1 MKIAHLTPTF
11 LAFSGIDRVVYRLA
25 AEQAARGDQVTI
37 FVLAGGMAP
46 PPGVDLKIMGMPR
59 QLTLQRIYRLLLP
72 FDILKARRWL
82 SRLQGF
88 DVTYCHQYP
97 MTWFGYR
104 AKRRYGI
111 RYIYYDYGIALSGTF
126 SNIMENIY
134 MRLLAWLT
142 VRTVK
147 PADGAI
153 SISRYLQKQL
163 NQETGL
169 TSQVVYPEIDFQR
182 FHPGLD
188 GSPVRDQHHLA
199 NGKLIVYTGRISPH
213 KGVHQLIAAF
223 RTVRQAVP
231 TARLLII
238 GQPTFPAYSRRLK
251 QMADSAVI
259 FAGYVP
265 DDALPAYYAAAD
277 VYATGTLWEGF
288 NLPLVEAQACGTPVV
303 AFRLGPHPEVVA
315 DGETGYLVPPEDTG
329 ALANTIIRLLQ
340 DDKLRQE
347 MGQRAARMVTGR
359 FEGNRPSP

>member
-11 LAFSGIDRVVYRLA
+11 DAYSGIDRVVCHLA
-25 AEQAARGDQVTI
+25 AGQAARGDQVTI
-37 FVLAGGMAP
+37 FALAGGMAP
-46 PPGVDLKIMGMPR
+46 PPGVTLEVMGMPR

-72 FDILKARRWL
+72 LDIGKTCRWL
-82 SRLQGF
+82 PRLKDF
-88 DVTYCHQYP
+88 DVIYCHFYP

-104 AKRRYGI
+104 ASKRYGV
-111 RYIYYDYGIALSGTF
+111 RYIYYDYGIASSGTF
-126 SNIMENIY
+126 SNIVENIY

-142 VRTVK
+142 ARTAK
-147 PADGAI
+147 AADGAI
-153 SISRYLQKQL
+153 SISRYLQEQL
-163 NQETGL
+163 NRETGL

-188 GSPVRDQHHLA
+188 GSPVRERHHLA
-199 NGKLIVYTGRISPH
+199 GGKLIVYTGRISPH
-213 KGVHQLIAAF
+213 KGAHLLIAAF
-223 RTVRQAVP
+223 RVVHQAVP
-231 TARLLII
+231 DATLLII

-259 FAGYVP
+259 FDGYVP

-277 VYATGTLWEGF
+277 VYATATLWEGF

-329 ALANTIIRLLQ
+329 ALAEAIIRLLK

-359 FEGNRPSP
+359 FAGPSP